1 MKNRVFLLIF
11 MALNAITAY
20 CQKLSSASVVFTG
33 NEILTPCDIIPLWLE
48 EGALKND
55 RDTIVVKDKDDINEI
70 VNVVK
75 SLKLSDRKTLD
86 VRGKITVYYDSPEA
100 QIWVYWSD
108 FAVAVGLNGMVYE
121 MSKQFADMINRILKK
136 HSKDVFFSD
145 NWYRINFP
153 SASAKTSR
161 SVGKNGREA
170 GK

>member
-1 MKNRVFLLIF
+1 M
-11 MALNAITAY
+11 
-20 CQKLSSASVVFTG
+20 
-33 NEILTPCDIIPLWLE
+33 TPCDIIPLWFE

-86 VRGKITVYYDSPEA
+86 VRGKITVYYDSPET

-136 HSKDVFFSD
+136 HSRDVFLVTIGTES
-145 NWYRINFP
+145 ISP
-153 SASAKTSR
+153 QHLQKQVGVLEKM
-161 SVGKNGREA
+161 VGKPENKNSIA
-170 GK
+170 